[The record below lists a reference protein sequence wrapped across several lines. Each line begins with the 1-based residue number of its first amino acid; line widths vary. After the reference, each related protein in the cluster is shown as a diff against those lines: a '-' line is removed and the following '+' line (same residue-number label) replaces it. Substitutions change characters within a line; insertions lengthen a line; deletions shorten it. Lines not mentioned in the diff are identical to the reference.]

1 MTYAIVGCAIVL
13 TFVPMR
19 WVHPMRVVR
28 LRFLTLMVTLV
39 WAVAAI
45 LVVWQ
50 GFPARPWIQVVLVVV
65 AAYLIG
71 LTVDGFLR
79 KGTTT

>member
-1 MTYAIVGCAIVL
+1 MV
-13 TFVPMR
+13 TFV
-19 WVHPMRVVR
+19 WV
-28 LRFLTLMVTLV
+28 
-39 WAVAAI
+39 VAAV
-45 LVVWQ
+45 LAVGQ
-50 GFPARPWIQVVLVVV
+50 GFPARLWIQVVLVAV